1 MNGGVGEGARAPG
14 LPGFGIQGD
23 FQNCDYNIFN
33 VFHFS
38 GGYQLPIGQGQRFL
52 RNASGATNLVLGGWQ
67 SVWNLVVEGGQPLTI
82 SCPYSTSG
90 DLGCTALLTG
100 ESPYGSGAPDHYLNA
115 NAFTQ
120 PCPPAGF
127 SQPARC
133 VNVGT
138 GLGLL
143 GGADTQVSGPGISRL
158 DFSLFKQFKLSER
171 YNLEFRSEFFNIL
184 NHPTFNPPNFGGNGV
199 VAIPN
204 SGNFLST
211 AFGAIGSTRF
221 PFQDPRQIQ
230 LALKLY
236 F

>member
-1 MNGGVGEGARAPG
+1 
-14 LPGFGIQGD
+14 
-23 FQNCDYNIFN
+23 

-38 GGYQLPIGQGQRFL
+38 GNYQLPFGHGQKFL
-52 RNASGATNLVLGGWQ
+52 TNASGAENAILGGWQ
-67 SVWNLVVEGGQPLTI
+67 TIWNYVGEGGQPLTI
-82 SCPYSTSG
+82 GCPYGTTAN
-90 DLGCTALLTG
+90 LGCTAMLVPG
-100 ESPYGSGAPDHYLNA
+100 QSPYGSGAPDNYLNP
-115 NAFTQ
+115 NGFTQ
-120 PCPPAGF
+120 PCPAPGF

-138 GLGLL
+138 GIGLL
-143 GGADTQVSGPGISRL
+143 GGGDTQVSGPGIERV
-158 DFSLFKQFKLSER
+158 DFSLFKQFRLSER

-199 VAIPN
+199 VAVPN